1 MIAKGGCSVGLG
13 EGRKTCTPTKGIVF
27 GVSECVREKECGELI
42 ECTNKVMRDGLKVEP
57 RKITCGRV
65 CVCTD
70 MKTKLVDI
78 SDFGKRVCER
88 SGEDR

>member
-1 MIAKGGCSVGLG
+1 MIAKGGCSLGLG
-13 EGRKTCTPTKGIVF
+13 ERRKTCTPTKGIVF
-27 GVSECVREKECGELI
+27 GVSECGELI
-42 ECTNKVMRDGLKVEP
+42 ECAHKVMRDGLKVEP

-88 SGEDR
+88 SGEDW